1 MVYPLFSGRQSVSG
15 LRLFQVG
22 SEFSLFY
29 KDRDDNWR
37 TVGDVPWRYMHAHY
51 LSLKFWNLHFPFFFI
66 YLFICFLRSFI
77 LVIWEVGLWGHVIH

>member
-37 TVGDVPWRYMHAHY
+37 TVGDVPWRYIHAHY
-51 LSLKFWNLHFPFFFI
+51 LSLKFWNLHFPF
-66 YLFICFLRSFI
+66 YLFIYSFVFLDLLFWLS
-77 LVIWEVGLWGHVIH
+77 GK

>member
-1 MVYPLFSGRQSVSG
+1 MVYPFFSGRQSVSG

-37 TVGDVPWRYMHAHY
+37 TVGDVPWRYIHAHY
-51 LSLKFWNLHFPFFFI
+51 LSLKF
-66 YLFICFLRSFI
+66 
-77 LVIWEVGLWGHVIH
+77 